1 MTELRRDALRNRD
14 RILAAARALPRGD
27 LRLNDVARRADVGV
41 GTVYRHFPTTHA
53 LVEALA
59 AETLLRMRDVT
70 RAAETEADAGIG
82 LERLLA
88 AALELQLEE
97 GGLQSVLL
105 SDKDETDEVRQAKR
119 EILTAWEGVLARAKD
134 TGAVRADIDAPRLQ
148 RLICGVE
155 HAARLGP
162 REDRAVLLGVLL
174 RGIRA

>member
-14 RILAAARALPRGD
+14 RILAAARTLPRDG

-59 AETLLRMRDVT
+59 SETLLRMRDVAH
-70 RAAETEADAGIG
+70 AAASDTDPGAA

-105 SDKDETDEVRQAKR
+105 SDQDETEDVRAAKR
-119 EILTAWEGVLARAKD
+119 DILATWQAVLERARRA
-134 TGAVRADIDAPRLQ
+134 GAVRDDVDAPRLQ
-148 RLICGVE
+148 RLVCGVE

-162 REDRAVLLGVLL
+162 AEDRDVLLAVLL

>member
-1 MTELRRDALRNRD
+1 MAELRRDAVRNRD

-59 AETLLRMRDVT
+59 AQTLLRMRDVT
-70 RAAETEADAGIG
+70 RAAETEPDPAAA
-82 LERLLA
+82 LERLLS

-105 SDKDETDEVRQAKR
+105 SNQDETDEVREAKR
-119 EILTAWEGVLARAKD
+119 EILTAWQGVLARARE
-134 TGAVRADIDAPRLQ
+134 TGVVRADIDAPRLQ
-148 RLICGVE
+148 RLVCGVE

-162 REDRAVLLGVLL
+162 HDDRDVLLAVLL